1 MTDELHLTG
10 SRVLL
15 VSQQE
20 AVWEGRV
27 LGRVVT
33 MRDHTELQD
42 LTGELSNVRALA
54 ETLRSQAH
62 ESANR
67 MHTVVSLLELG
78 REQEAVE
85 FATAEMETA
94 QRLTDD
100 VVAAVDEPV
109 LAATLLAKAAHASE
123 RGVELVISDA
133 SAVSSGSGIP
143 SRDLVTVVGN
153 LLDNAID
160 AAAEAGAPARVTVT
174 VLEEA
179 HRLVVQVADTGPGLD
194 AARVADAF
202 RRGWSTKTTTAAH
215 GRGLG
220 LALVGQVVS
229 RLGGTVTVANEGG
242 AVFRVCLPLPTVR
255 S

>member
-1 MTDELHLTG
+1 
-10 SRVLL
+10 
-15 VSQQE
+15 
-20 AVWEGRV
+20 
-27 LGRVVT
+27 

-42 LTGELSNVRALA
+42 LTGELSNVRAFA

-78 REQEAVE
+78 RPEDAVE
-85 FATAEMETA
+85 FATAEMEIA
-94 QRLTDD
+94 QRLTDN

-109 LAATLLAKAAHASE
+109 LAATLLAKAAQASE
-123 RGVELVISDA
+123 RGVELVISED
-133 SAVSSGSGIP
+133 SAISSGSGVP
-143 SRDLVTVVGN
+143 PRDLVTVVGN

-160 AAAEAGAPARVTVT
+160 AAAEGGGRPRVTVT
-174 VLEEA
+174 VVEEA
-179 HRLVVQVADTGPGLD
+179 HQLVVEVADTGPGLD
-194 AARVADAF
+194 AARVTDAF

-229 RLGGTVTVANEGG
+229 RLGGTVKVTNEGG
-242 AVFRVCLPLPTVR
+242 AVFRVCLPLPAVR